1 MGHDAMT
8 DVPRLPPLGDDEI
21 APELR
26 EVIERWPYNLHR
38 TLAHSPS
45 TLLRW
50 LPYAEHILSENA
62 LPEREREV
70 AILRV
75 AWNARSRYEW
85 GLHGRL
91 ARRLGF
97 TDADLA
103 AVVEGPDASH
113 WSEAEAALVRGADEI
128 MRGWKL
134 SDATWE
140 VLARHFD
147 DRQLIDYIFVCCQF
161 LLVAVTLESLRIPLE
176 EGIEPLP
183 EG

>member
-1 MGHDAMT
+1 MT
-8 DVPRLPPLGDDEI
+8 DAPRLAPLADDEI
-21 APELR
+21 PDAAR

-38 TLAHSPS
+38 TLARSPE
-45 TLLRW
+45 TLNRW
-50 LPYAEHILSENA
+50 LPYAEHILRDNA
-62 LPEREREV
+62 LPEREREI

-91 ARRLGF
+91 ARSLGF

-103 AVVEGPDASH
+103 AVVEGADAAH

-128 MRGWKL
+128 MQDWKL
-134 SDATWE
+134 SDATWA

-147 DRQLIDYIFVCCQF
+147 DRQLIDYIFVTCQF

-183 EG
+183 AG